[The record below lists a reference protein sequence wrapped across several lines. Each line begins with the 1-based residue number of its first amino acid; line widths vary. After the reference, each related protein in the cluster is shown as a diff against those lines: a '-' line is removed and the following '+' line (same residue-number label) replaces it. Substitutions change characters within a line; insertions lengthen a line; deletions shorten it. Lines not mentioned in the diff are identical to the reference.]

1 MALSAEQFKE
11 IIESLRSDSPANG
24 SFEKRASPRVGLR
37 TKLTIYPSGDTQKG
51 FAVWVRD
58 LSATGIGIVH
68 SEPLQSGMEFLVRF
82 PLRATEHLS
91 AYYTVMHCRMI
102 SRNLW
107 FTGARLKQ
115 IVEK

>member
-1 MALSAEQFKE
+1 VALSAEQFKD
-11 IIESLRSDSPANG
+11 IIERLRSDAPGHG

-37 TKLTIYPSGDTQKG
+37 TKLTVYPNGDTQRG
-51 FAVWVRD
+51 YAVWVRD

-68 SEPLQSGMEFLVRF
+68 SEPLQAGMEFLVRF
-82 PLRATEHLS
+82 PLRATEYLS
-91 AYYTVMHCRMI
+91 VFYTVMHCRSI